1 MDLVSRIF
9 GSQRIVVPIAI
20 GIVALLLGGVFAFI
34 TFRGDD
40 EVPVADEPSA
50 SEIDSRSFVSKR
62 GGFALDVPTDLE
74 ASRKGRTATF
84 AADDRSLVVTVG
96 PGEPGRLRPASKQFL
111 RTLRKGYEG
120 YRLLGTEEQLVDGR
134 PALASYGQATN
145 AEDVK
150 TRFAVVVVR
159 DQPQNYTITAFTA
172 LGSDPD
178 AVLPRV
184 NTMVNSFEVL
194 P

>member
-9 GSQRIVVPIAI
+9 GSRGIVVPIAI
-20 GIVALLLGGVFAFI
+20 GIVALVLGGLFAFI
-34 TFRGDD
+34 TFRDD
-40 EVPVADEPSA
+40 DVPAAREPSP
-50 SEIDSRSFVSKR
+50 IQVDSRSFVSKR
-62 GGFALDVPTDLE
+62 GGFALDVPVDLA
-74 ASRKGRTATF
+74 ASRNGRTATF
-84 AADDRSLVVTVG
+84 AADDRSLVVTIG
-96 PGEPGRLRPASKQFL
+96 PGVAGRLRPASKEFL
-111 RTLRKGYEG
+111 LTLRKGYEG
-120 YRLLGTEEQLVDGR
+120 FRLLGTQNQQVDGR

-150 TRFAVVVVR
+150 IRFVVVVVR
-159 DQPQNYTITAFTA
+159 DQPRNYTITAFTA

-184 NTMVNSFEVL
+184 NTMLNSFTVL

>member
-9 GSQRIVVPIAI
+9 GSRRVVVPVAI
-20 GIVALLLGGVFAFI
+20 GIVALVLGGLFAFI

-40 EVPVADEPSA
+40 DVPAAEEPSA
-50 SEIDSRSFVSKR
+50 SEVDSRSFVSKK
-62 GGFALDVPTDLE
+62 GGFALDVPADLD
-74 ASRKGRTATF
+74 ASRNGRTATF
-84 AADDRSLVVTVG
+84 AADDRSLVVTIG
-96 PGEPGRLRPASKQFL
+96 PGEAGRLSPASRKFL
-111 RTLRKGYEG
+111 RTLRRGYEG
-120 YRLLGTEEQLVDGR
+120 FRLLGTEEQQVDGR

-150 TRFAVVVVR
+150 IRFVVVVVR
-159 DQPQNYTITAFTA
+159 DQPRNYTISAFTA

-184 NTMVNSFEVL
+184 NAMVNSFTVL

>member
-1 MDLVSRIF
+1 MDLLSRLF
-9 GSQRIVVPIAI
+9 GSRRIVVPVAV
-20 GIVALLLGGVFAFI
+20 GIVAFLLAGLFAFI
-34 TFRGDD
+34 TFRDD
-40 EVPVADEPSA
+40 DVPAAEEPSA
-50 SEIDSRSFVSKR
+50 SAVDSRSFVSKR

-74 ASRKGRTATF
+74 ATRNGRTATF

-96 PGEPGRLRPASKQFL
+96 PGEAGRLRSASKQFL
-111 RTLRKGYEG
+111 RTLRQGYQDL
-120 YRLLGTEEQLVDGR
+120 RLLGTEQQQVDGR

-145 AEDVK
+145 ADDVK
-150 TRFAVVVVR
+150 IRFAVVVVR
-159 DQPQNYTITAFTA
+159 DQPRNYTIAAFTA

-184 NTMVNSFEVL
+184 NAIVNSFTVL